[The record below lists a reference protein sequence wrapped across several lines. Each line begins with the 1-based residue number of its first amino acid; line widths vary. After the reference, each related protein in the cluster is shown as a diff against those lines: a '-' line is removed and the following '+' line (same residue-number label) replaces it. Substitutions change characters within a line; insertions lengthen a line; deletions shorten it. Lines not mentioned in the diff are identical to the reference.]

1 MYVYVLKSLKNEWM
15 YVGMSS
21 NVERRIT
28 EHNSGK
34 VRSTK
39 AYCPW
44 KLLHLES
51 FNDRKSARE
60 REKYLKSGYGKAWL
74 KNKYL

>member
-1 MYVYVLKSLKNEWM
+1 M

-21 NVERRIT
+21 NVKRRIT

-44 KLLHLES
+44 KLVHLES
-51 FNDRKSARE
+51 FNDRNSARE

>member
-1 MYVYVLKSLKNEWM
+1 MLEECEKSA
-15 YVGMSS
+15 
-21 NVERRIT
+21 NVDRRIT

-51 FNDRKSARE
+51 FEDRKSARE
-60 REKYLKSGYGKAWL
+60 REKYLKSGYGKTWL